1 MFKRSLF
8 ALLAL
13 ATFTAYGQSL
23 QSPEQFFGYPLGTYF
38 SRHHQVVDYFE
49 QLEKNASSSIK
60 VEKYGQTN
68 EHRDLIVAYISSE
81 ENLKNIDEIRKQHS
95 DLSTNEKVAIVWLS
109 YNVHGNE
116 SAGTEAAMQTAYELI
131 SEKQE
136 WLKNTLVILDPCINP
151 DGRDRY
157 VNWYNQYVNNDLN
170 ANRESIEHNEP
181 WPSGRPNHYMFDL
194 NRDWAW
200 LTQVESQQRIA
211 LYNLWLPHVHVDFHE
226 QGMNDPYYFAPAA
239 EPYHEVITPWQRE
252 FQNGVGK
259 NNAKHF
265 DQHAWFYFTREIFDL
280 LYPSYGDTYPTYS
293 GAIGMTY
300 EQGGSGRGGL
310 GVVNN
315 DGDTI
320 TLVDRVQHH
329 HISGLSTV
337 EYAYEQNQKL
347 ISEFKN
353 FAQNKNYKYK
363 SYVLGGNQDNLAA
376 LCKLLDA
383 HKIEYTAG
391 TGSTVKGFDYK
402 KNAAGTMKTTDKHI
416 IVSTNQLKGTFVNV
430 LFEPRTKLTDSL
442 TYDIT
447 AWSLPYAYG
456 LDAIAS
462 ESLVTGK
469 ALTRTEVKNEAV
481 KGAYAYLADWNSIKD
496 AKFLSSLM
504 KKGIRVR
511 YAENAFVLNNI
522 SYEKGTLI
530 ITRGDNRDY
539 TEFPGDLIQLANEQ
553 GIQLTPTPTGM
564 VDKGNDFGSSSV
576 KLIQAPKVA
585 VLMGEE
591 ASSLNVGEVWH
602 FFENQLNY
610 PVSMIQSG
618 DFSKEVLARYSVLI
632 VPEGYYSLLSDSAAS
647 GSLKEWISNGGKVI
661 AMGEALGQFTTENGF
676 GLKVKSTEEESEDE
690 DKAKNDP
697 EKHEHPHIAYSA
709 QEREMIKQTITGAIF
724 KCKVE
729 TTNPLAFGYGDS
741 YYSLKLS
748 GTAYEYLEN
757 GANVM
762 YLEEKPELIAGFAG
776 SEALKNQPK
785 SLIIG
790 QENMG
795 SGCLI
800 YMVDNPLFRG
810 FWENGKLLFVNALF
824 LANN

>member
-1 MFKRSLF
+1 
-8 ALLAL
+8 
-13 ATFTAYGQSL
+13 
-23 QSPEQFFGYPLGTYF
+23 
-38 SRHHQVVDYFE
+38 
-49 QLEKNASSSIK
+49 
-60 VEKYGQTN
+60 
-68 EHRDLIVAYISSE
+68 
-81 ENLKNIDEIRKQHS
+81 
-95 DLSTNEKVAIVWLS
+95 
-109 YNVHGNE
+109 
-116 SAGTEAAMQTAYELI
+116 
-131 SEKQE
+131 
-136 WLKNTLVILDPCINP
+136 
-151 DGRDRY
+151 
-157 VNWYNQYVNNDLN
+157 
-170 ANRESIEHNEP
+170 
-181 WPSGRPNHYMFDL
+181 
-194 NRDWAW
+194 
-200 LTQVESQQRIA
+200 
-211 LYNLWLPHVHVDFHE
+211 
-226 QGMNDPYYFAPAA
+226 
-239 EPYHEVITPWQRE
+239 
-252 FQNGVGK
+252 
-259 NNAKHF
+259 
-265 DQHAWFYFTREIFDL
+265 
-280 LYPSYGDTYPTYS
+280 
-293 GAIGMTY
+293 
-300 EQGGSGRGGL
+300 
-310 GVVNN
+310 
-315 DGDTI
+315 
-320 TLVDRVQHH
+320 
-329 HISGLSTV
+329 
-337 EYAYEQNQKL
+337 
-347 ISEFKN
+347 
-353 FAQNKNYKYK
+353 
-363 SYVLGGNQDNLAA
+363 
-376 LCKLLDA
+376 
-383 HKIEYTAG
+383 
-391 TGSTVKGFDYK
+391 
-402 KNAAGTMKTTDKHI
+402 MKTTDKHI

-469 ALTRTEVKNEAV
+469 ALTKTEVKNEAV
-481 KGAYAYLADWNSIKD
+481 KGAVAYLADWNSMKD
-496 AKFLSSLM
+496 AKFLSSIIQ
-504 KKGIRVR
+504 KGIRVR
-511 YAENAFVLNNI
+511 YAENAFVLNNVN
-522 SYEKGTLI
+522 YEKGTLI

-632 VPEGYYSLLSDSAAS
+632 VPEGYYSLLGDSAAS

-661 AMGEALGQFTTENGF
+661 AMGESLGQFTKENGF

-697 EKHEHPHIAYSA
+697 EKHEHPHIAYNA
-709 QEREMIKQTITGAIF
+709 QEREFIKQTITGAIF

-729 TTNPLAFGYGDS
+729 TTNPLAFGYRDS

-748 GTAYEYLEN
+748 ATAYEFLEN

-776 SEALKNQPK
+776 CEALKNQPK

-810 FWENGKLLFVNALF
+810 FWENGKLMFVNALF